1 MFHFIVVEIV
11 RRVSIFLDINGFP
24 YPSLVAAV
32 VTFPLIC
39 WKPLVISPIVF
50 SCALYGCLKHFKII
64 RVKEPKLVGPCLA
77 RMFFKLAEN
86 ALPLISDGT
95 LKNSVAEYKNK
106 QMIKDPF
113 YDEKVLILLPDLLTC
128 SDLPIIYGMV
138 KKEMDQIDSDPYS
151 SNLMVNIARGDDSL
165 KVPYEVRGAQ
175 RDLEF
180 AVLSLSRH
188 NEKGREYFLCLDNRP
203 LAQLKDCDMTN
214 EELLVEQKSFYDEL
228 WQLMESTSNENLNF
242 LERYELL
249 QFKGSLSSALNEF
262 SQKMVQRI

>member
-1 MFHFIVVEIV
+1 MFHFIVVETV
-11 RRVSIFLDINGFP
+11 RRISIFLDIEGFP
-24 YPSLVAAV
+24 YPNLVAAV
-32 VTFPLIC
+32 FTLPLMC

-50 SCALYGCLKHFKII
+50 SCVLYGCLKHFKIL

-106 QMIKDPF
+106 QMIKDSF

-138 KKEMDQIDSDPYS
+138 KKEMDQNDSDPYS

-188 NEKGREYFLCLDNRP
+188 NEKCREYFLCLDNRP
-203 LAQLKDCDMTN
+203 LAQLKDCDMSN

-228 WQLMESTSNENLNF
+228 RHLMESTSNENCKF
-242 LERYELL
+242 LEHYELL

-262 SQKMVQRI
+262 SQKINPPN